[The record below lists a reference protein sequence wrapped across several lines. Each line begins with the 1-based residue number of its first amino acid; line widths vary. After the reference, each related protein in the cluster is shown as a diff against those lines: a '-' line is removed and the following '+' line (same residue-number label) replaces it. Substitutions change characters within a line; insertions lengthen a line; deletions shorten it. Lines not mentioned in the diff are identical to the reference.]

1 MLKLTRKLEA
11 EIRSAGESAYPNEC
25 CGILLGT
32 LDEKGGKTVRSLR
45 PVVNSREEEEQYH
58 RFLITED
65 DMVLAEMEA
74 RKSGL
79 DIVGFYHSHPD
90 HPAEPSGYD
99 RDHALPFYSYVILS
113 VGKGKAELLASWLLE
128 NSREKFSRESI
139 EVI

>member
-1 MLKLTRKLEA
+1 MLKLTRNLET

-90 HPAEPSGYD
+90 HPAAPSGYD
-99 RDHALPFYSYVILS
+99 RDHALPFYSYVILF
-113 VGKGKAELLASWLLE
+113 VGKGKAELLTSWLLE
-128 NSREKFSRESI
+128 NSREKFNRESLEI
-139 EVI
+139 I

>member
-11 EIRSAGESAYPNEC
+11 EIRFAGEASYPNEC

-32 LDEKGGKTVRSLR
+32 LGENSGKTVHSLR
-45 PVVNSREEEEQYH
+45 PVVNSREEKEQHH

-74 RKSGL
+74 RKSNL
-79 DIVGFYHSHPD
+79 DIIGFYHSHPD

-113 VGKGKAELLASWLLE
+113 VGKGQAEHLASWLLE
-128 NSREKFSRESI
+128 NSREKFNRESI
-139 EVI
+139 EII

>member
-1 MLKLTRKLEA
+1 MLKLARNLEA

-32 LDEKGGKTVRSLR
+32 VDGQGGKTVRALR
-45 PVVNSREEEEQYH
+45 PIVNSREQEEQHH

-65 DMVLAEMEA
+65 EMVLAEMEA
-74 RKSGL
+74 GKRHL

-113 VGKGKAELLASWLLE
+113 VKNRKAELLASWLLE
-128 NSREKFSRESI
+128 NSRAKFNREPVEI
-139 EVI
+139 I